1 MFRAFVIAVA
11 GFVVGATATYAVVL
25 FGTLAA
31 WQMLGVVDQDGG
43 GSMGLTF
50 VIAPLAALV
59 GGIVTEIVTI
69 VRVHRRLQG
78 TQIGSDER
86 QRGVSRFSLLGGV
99 LVGGCAGYLIAKAA
113 FWLAGPMRYVA
124 MWKALLHTWAPLII
138 MLVGATVGGFIA
150 RRMSRT

>member
-1 MFRAFVIAVA
+1 MFRTIVIAVA

-43 GSMGLTF
+43 GSMGLAF

-59 GGIVTEIVTI
+59 GGIITAIVTI
-69 VRVHRRLQG
+69 VRVHQRLQG
-78 TQIGSDER
+78 TPIGSDER

-99 LVGGCAGYLIAKAA
+99 LVT
-113 FWLAGPMRYVA
+113 
-124 MWKALLHTWAPLII
+124 HTYRCE
-138 MLVGATVGGFIA
+138 VGACAPSQVRFGFSRQSEARIQRANRVGCTSIRKHA
-150 RRMSRT
+150 SE